1 MHMTSLNRTRL
12 SGALVASCLALIGGA
27 LAVRAATAPATVT
40 AAGVT
45 LTSKSV
51 VYPAG
56 ADLFPGGAAAQAIN
70 ANCLTC
76 HSADMVLNQPDLT
89 RAAWQGEVMKMIKFY
104 NAPISAADVPAI
116 VDYLTNAKGKP

>member
-1 MHMTSLNRTRL
+1 MTSLNRTRL
-12 SGALVASCLALIGGA
+12 SGALMTLCLTLIGGT

-51 VYPAG
+51 VYPPG
-56 ADLFPGGAAAQAIN
+56 TNLFPGGAAAQAIN

-76 HSADMVLNQPDLT
+76 HSAGMVLNQPNLT

-104 NAPISAADVPAI
+104 NAPINKADIPAI
-116 VDYLTNAKGKP
+116 VDYLANTKGKP